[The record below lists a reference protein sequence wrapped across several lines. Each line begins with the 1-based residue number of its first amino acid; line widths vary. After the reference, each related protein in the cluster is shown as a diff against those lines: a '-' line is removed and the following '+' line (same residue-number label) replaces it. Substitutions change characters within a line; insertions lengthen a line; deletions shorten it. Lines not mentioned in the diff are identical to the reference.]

1 MLGGVIGVVLGVVI
15 GLILQTFG
23 FSFEIRSIIITISFL
38 SSLFIGIVFGIFP
51 AYKASKLNPID
62 ALRSE

>member
-1 MLGGVIGVVLGVVI
+1 MILGIAI

-23 FSFEIRSIIITISFL
+23 FNFEISSFIIAISFA